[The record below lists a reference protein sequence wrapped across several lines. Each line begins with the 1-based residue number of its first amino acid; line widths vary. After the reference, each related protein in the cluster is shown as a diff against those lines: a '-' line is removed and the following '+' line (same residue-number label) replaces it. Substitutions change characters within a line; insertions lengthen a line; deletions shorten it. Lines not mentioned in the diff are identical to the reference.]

1 MTLLNKEY
9 LMRKFSYGNKV
20 FNRIRLK
27 ILVTTLFFLVSHV
40 CWANP
45 ISDSINKPAAI
56 QTTIIEIKNA
66 DKIFKQK
73 EEDWWDKYSNAI
85 IALFTV
91 IGSAYISYKIASQQT
106 KLGKEQLELTKKQM
120 EENYR
125 VAMAQV
131 RANNISAARIEWI
144 QKLRPLLA
152 ELITKTTEG
161 GVLLDELKSFVV
173 KSKKQQLNDREKDEL
188 KSKMNKTIHH
198 IESMSSLYNQIK
210 LYLNKDESNHNKLI
224 EVAQAYIEDAANQLK
239 NLELKPRYTEDDL
252 IEVSW
257 VVLKEAWEQAK
268 NIN

>member
-152 ELITKTTEG
+152 EIISISSKYSEIIYDY
-161 GVLLDELKSFVV
+161 DELK
-173 KSKKQQLNDREKDEL
+173 KKEIDE
-188 KSKMNKTIHH
+188 
-198 IESMSSLYNQIK
+198 E
-210 LYLNKDESNHNKLI
+210 
-224 EVAQAYIEDAANQLK
+224 
-239 NLELKPRYTEDDL
+239 DL
-252 IEVSW
+252 IDKSRT
-257 VVLKEAWEQAK
+257 VLKEAWEQAK